1 MKHEVVTLLPKRD
14 GRAKAGHPWVFSNE
28 LLMEPRLKALEAG
41 SLVTVVDSRGE
52 PVGTYTFNPATLIAC
67 RKLSTK
73 ADADINV
80 AWLEERLRQALRRR
94 PETPYYRL
102 VHSEGDDMPGL
113 VVDRFGDVLV
123 GQITTAGMQRMK
135 DDLEAALISVTGCKG
150 MVWRMDTSARS
161 LEGLPVS
168 DEVDIAG
175 DVPEG
180 RGTVFENGLEFVADI
195 TGGQKTGWFY
205 DQRANHAFMGQMVA
219 NMKAQAEAKGSEIE
233 VLDVYSHIGGFG
245 LAMVAAGAHKLTMV
259 DASLHAMN
267 LARESAKI
275 QGVAD
280 KCEFLVEHAFE
291 AMEAMG
297 AANRRFNAVVC
308 DPPAFIKSAKVMAEG
323 LKGYEKVA
331 RLGAALVRG
340 GGYLTLCSCSHN
352 ATLEDFLAAS
362 VRGIRR
368 AGRSGRIV
376 RVGGAD
382 FDHPQHMMLAENSYL
397 KCVTLQLD

>member
-1 MKHEVVTLLPKRD
+1 MAKLETVELLPKRD

-28 LLMEPRLKALEAG
+28 MQMTPALKALKPG
-41 SLVTVVDSRGE
+41 TLVTVVDSKRE
-52 PVGTYTFNPATLIAC
+52 PLGTYTFNPATLIAC
-67 RKLSTK
+67 RKLSSK
-73 ADADINV
+73 PHAEIHV

-94 PETPYYRL
+94 PAAPYYRL

-123 GQITTAGMQRMK
+123 GQITTAGMQNLK
-135 DDLEAALISVTGCKG
+135 DELEAALISVTGCTG
-150 MVWRMDTSARS
+150 MVWRMDTALRS
-161 LEGLPVS
+161 LEGLEVS
-168 DEVDIAG
+168 DEIDMAG

-180 RGTVFENGLEFVADI
+180 RGKVIENGLEFVADI

-205 DQRANHAFMGQMVA
+205 DQRANHAFMGRLMTMLPEGA
-219 NMKAQAEAKGSEIE
+219 E

-245 LAMVAAGAHKLTMV
+245 LAMLAGGAAKATLV
-259 DASLHAMN
+259 DASGHAMN

-275 QGVAD
+275 QGVSD
-280 KCEFLVEHAFE
+280 KCEFVVKPAFE
-291 AMEAMG
+291 AMEEMAR
-297 AANRRFNAVVC
+297 ANRRFHAVVC
-308 DPPAFIKSAKVMAEG
+308 DPPAFIKSSKVMAEG

-340 GGYLTLCSCSHN
+340 GGYLTLCSCSHH
-352 ATLEDFLAAS
+352 ASVADFTEAS

-376 RVGGAD
+376 RLGGAD
-382 FDHPQHMMLAENSYL
+382 FDHPQHLMLAENSYL
-397 KCVTLQLD
+397 KCLTFQLD